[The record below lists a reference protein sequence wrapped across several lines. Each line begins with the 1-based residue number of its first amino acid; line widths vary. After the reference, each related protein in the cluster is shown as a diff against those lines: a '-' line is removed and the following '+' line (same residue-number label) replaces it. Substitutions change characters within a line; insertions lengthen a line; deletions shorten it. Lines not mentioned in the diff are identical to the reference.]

1 MTNFQHIYQRSYPT
15 SPDGNAYVHNDLGT
29 YTHNRPVPPD
39 DAAERKAYIVGSG
52 IAALTAAA
60 FLIRDGQLPGANI
73 TILEELK
80 VPGGA
85 FDGNGDTEAGFIARG
100 GREMGQHFEC
110 FWDIMQDIPALEMP
124 APYSVLDEFR
134 IVNENDPNINRC
146 RIINNCGHKRDAS
159 KMGLNKKGQ
168 LAIVRLLLAK
178 ESDTYYKSIED
189 WFDEDFLQSTFYTL
203 WKTMFLSLIHI

>member
-100 GREMGQHFEC
+100 GREMGQH
-110 FWDIMQDIPALEMP
+110 
-124 APYSVLDEFR
+124 
-134 IVNENDPNINRC
+134 
-146 RIINNCGHKRDAS
+146 
-159 KMGLNKKGQ
+159 
-168 LAIVRLLLAK
+168 
-178 ESDTYYKSIED
+178 
-189 WFDEDFLQSTFYTL
+189 
-203 WKTMFLSLIHI
+203 LSLIHI